1 METLDLEQL
10 RFPVGK
16 YEVPTAINPVTL
28 QEWKYEIA
36 QFPRRMQEVVSLLE
50 IYQLAWRYRPEGWSI
65 RQVVHHCA
73 DSHLNAFIRTKL
85 LLTEEA
91 PIIKPYKEELW
102 AELPDTLEAPVE
114 WSLML
119 LDGVHRR
126 WSLLLNHLADD
137 AWGRTYVH
145 PQYGKTFRLDE
156 AVGLYAWHCR
166 HHLAHI
172 RLAIKSSGTL

>member
-1 METLDLEQL
+1 METLDLDQL

-16 YEVPTAINPVTL
+16 YSPPEIINHSII

-36 QFPRRMQEVVSLLE
+36 QFPRRIQEVTTTLE
-50 IYQLAWRYRPEGWSI
+50 LHQLAWRYRPEGWSI
-65 RQVVHHCA
+65 RQVIHHCA
-73 DSHLNAFIRTKL
+73 DSHMNAFIRTKL
-85 LLTEEA
+85 LLTEDN
-91 PIIKPYKEELW
+91 PTIKPYMEALW

-114 WSLML
+114 WSVML

-126 WSLLLNHLADD
+126 WSLLLNNISDAD
-137 AWGRTYVH
+137 WERTYVH
-145 PQYGKTFRLDE
+145 PQYGKVYRLDV

-172 RLAIKSSGTL
+172 REAIKAGGAY